1 MTITVPPCDS
11 LKPERHN
18 MEKILEVTKKMMELL
33 TGEVPIRCQDVTV
46 YFSMEEWEYLEGHKD
61 LYKDI
66 MMEDHHIPQHPQS
79 GSLTDLNIIVKE
91 EANDEIDENYD
102 TEESE
107 DSEGHPDSFSMEE
120 WEYLEGHKDLYKDVM
135 MDNQPPLTSPDG
147 SSNGNPP
154 ERCPRPL
161 YSRDSTQEDHT
172 IPHCYKNE
180 EMTETKVESNEDE
193 EEKYV
198 RDDQQTV
205 EGMMRMV
212 IIKEEDVPTEIS
224 TKNTSPECKMEDEDI
239 PQDHLGENQT
249 FNFHAGLHP
258 EEPHHTR
265 HCAVVQEMEMFS
277 FPECEEPVLFTSSL
291 DACDG
296 SQKPHSCSECGKSF
310 LLKKQLV
317 KHQRV
322 HYGVKPFPCDEC
334 GKTFSSRGELVRH
347 QKIHLGIKSY
357 TCPQCGKSFIQKSDL
372 IRHQTSHQV
381 ERPHLCSECGKGFK
395 HRAALAKHQKH
406 HTGDKP
412 HSCPECGRGF
422 VQKSDLSI
430 HLRTHTGEKPYS
442 CSECGK
448 RFVQR
453 YHVVVHQRSH
463 TGERPYSCSECGK
476 AFKRRCYLNV
486 HQRNHK

>member
-1 MTITVPPCDS
+1 MKMEEDQSHMTERILNLTLEIIYLLTGERFPLVKSGDHMTITVPPCDS

-46 YFSMEEWEYLEGHKD
+46 YFSMEEWEYLER
-61 LYKDI
+61 
-66 MMEDHHIPQHPQS
+66 
-79 GSLTDLNIIVKE
+79 
-91 EANDEIDENYD
+91 
-102 TEESE
+102 
-107 DSEGHPDSFSMEE
+107 
-120 WEYLEGHKDLYKDVM
+120 HKDLYKDVM

-161 YSRDSTQEDHT
+161 YSRDSTQEGHT
-172 IPHCYKNE
+172 IPHHHQSE
-180 EMTETKVESNEDE
+180 ETTETKVESNEE
-193 EEKYV
+193 EEETYV

-205 EGMMRMV
+205 EGTVRMV
-212 IIKEEDVPTEIS
+212 IIKEEDVLTEIGIEDGNDTES
-224 TKNTSPECKMEDEDI
+224 TSEEHVFLSPDCKIEDEDI
-239 PQDHLGENQT
+239 TQDHLGEKLT
-249 FNFHAGLHP
+249 CNFHAGLHNVNGSTDPSDP
-258 EEPHHTR
+258 EEPQHTR
-265 HCAVVQEMEMFS
+265 HRAVVQEMEMFS
-277 FPECEEPVLFTSSL
+277 FPEEPVLFTSSL
-291 DACDG
+291 NTCDG
-296 SQKPHSCSECGKSF
+296 SQKPHSCSECGKNF

-317 KHQRV
+317 KHQRA

-381 ERPHLCSECGKGFK
+381 ERPYLCSQCGKGFK

-463 TGERPYSCSECGK
+463 TGERPYCCSECGK